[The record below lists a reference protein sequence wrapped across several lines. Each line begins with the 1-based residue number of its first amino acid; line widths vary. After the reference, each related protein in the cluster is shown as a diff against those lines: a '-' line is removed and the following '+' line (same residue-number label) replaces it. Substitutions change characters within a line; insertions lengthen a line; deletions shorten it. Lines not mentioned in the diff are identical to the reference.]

1 MKVGFR
7 YKSDDYTVDKPC
19 KFVDHCS
26 VSEIGYWH
34 ARAGQWLK
42 LMRTRVTD
50 ASRAALF
57 QNLVLRLIEADK
69 LPQGDTTLFSG
80 RENKKKV
87 LAFVAIA
94 LQAATLANHWG
105 PPIVVGEDG
114 DISYDWGGFRP
125 ELPIPGGPN
134 GLIPGLDP
142 DLLHP
147 PGTWTWQRIAL
158 VTAVVG
164 VGIYIA
170 VKAR

>member
-1 MKVGFR
+1 M
-7 YKSDDYTVDKPC
+7 
-19 KFVDHCS
+19 
-26 VSEIGYWH
+26 
-34 ARAGQWLK
+34 
-42 LMRTRVTD
+42 
-50 ASRAALF
+50 
-57 QNLVLRLIEADK
+57 RLIEADK

-105 PPIVVGEDG
+105 PPVVVGENG
-114 DISYDWGGFRP
+114 DIAYDWGGFRP

-147 PGTWTWQRIAL
+147 AGTWTWQRIAI
-158 VTAVVG
+158 VVALLG
-164 VGIYIA
+164 VGAYVVWRI
-170 VKAR
+170 K